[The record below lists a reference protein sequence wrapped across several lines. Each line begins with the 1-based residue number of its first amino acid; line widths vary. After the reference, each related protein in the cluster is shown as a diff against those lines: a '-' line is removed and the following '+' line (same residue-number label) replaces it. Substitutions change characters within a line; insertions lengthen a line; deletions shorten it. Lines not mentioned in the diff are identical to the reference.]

1 MARKRV
7 DAPVGLDNWEAA
19 DDALREIG
27 NAQRLIE
34 AAEHSMQD
42 AIDAAKER
50 AAVETAPYRQRIA
63 ELESR
68 LSVFAETHRDD
79 LGSRKSREMN
89 YGTLGY
95 RKSTRLIL
103 PRAAAKVA
111 QIIEKLR
118 ANGMGDCI
126 IKPAEKIDKD
136 ALKKY
141 PPNDIIEVGAGLDV
155 QDTFWYE
162 VDREKL
168 MNE

>member
-27 NAQRLIE
+27 SAQRAIE
-34 AAEHSMQD
+34 AAEHRMQET
-42 AIDAAKER
+42 IDAAKER
-50 AAVETAPYRQRIA
+50 AASESAPYRERIA
-63 ELESR
+63 ELEGR
-68 LSVFAETHRDD
+68 LNVFAEMHRDD
-79 LGSRKSREMN
+79 MGAKKSRDMN
-89 YGTLGY
+89 YGMLGF
-95 RKSTRLIL
+95 RKSTKVVL
-103 PRAAAKVA
+103 PRGAAKVA
-111 QIIEKLR
+111 EIIRKLR
-118 ANGMGDCI
+118 EKGMGDCI
-126 IKPAEKIDKD
+126 VKPAEKIDKD

-141 PPNDIIEVGAGLDV
+141 PPNDIVAVGAGLDV